1 MLIIVNWS
9 TNDLYFSKIK
19 LEKDYMIIII
29 VWWPDFYNPTHDL
42 TRIQTP
48 GSDNT
53 LKAHG
58 DTYPRYQLLPPFQII
73 RQHRFVVH
81 LNIHPV

>member
-53 LKAHG
+53 L
-58 DTYPRYQLLPPFQII
+58 
-73 RQHRFVVH
+73 
-81 LNIHPV
+81 